1 MADKLTP
8 EELED
13 LAFQGNPMPET
24 DSQADEFLFLC
35 FRNLYAYAKKVQMP
49 PEQGKKEKAQI
60 LDKYRMAK
68 FGEEVLA
75 QNIEIWKRLET
86 SANAYVYNPCV
97 ETADRMYEAI
107 YGIKRNE
114 KPRGMSLED
123 FLAGKD

>member
-1 MADKLTP
+1 MALTP

-13 LAFQGNPMPET
+13 LAFRGDPMPET
-24 DSQADEFLFLC
+24 DSQADELLFLC

-60 LDKYRMAK
+60 LDKYRRTK
-68 FGEEVLA
+68 FGESVLEH
-75 QNIEIWKRLET
+75 NIEISKRLEM
-86 SANAYVYNPCV
+86 AAAAYVYNPCV
-97 ETADRMYEAI
+97 ETADKMYEAF

-123 FLAGKD
+123 FLAGKG